1 MASLVR
7 SVRPGATAEQSLSVR
22 RDNDPKLLSTG
33 LYRSTS
39 ISALMFKTGAFPM
52 LSVQSLLAIRGA
64 GSYDNASEEKCGALH
79 PSNVVSSTVLT

>member
-22 RDNDPKLLSTG
+22 HDNDPKLLSTG

-39 ISALMFKTGAFPM
+39 IIALMFKTGAFPM

-64 GSYDNASEEKCGALH
+64 GSYDNASEEKCGTLH